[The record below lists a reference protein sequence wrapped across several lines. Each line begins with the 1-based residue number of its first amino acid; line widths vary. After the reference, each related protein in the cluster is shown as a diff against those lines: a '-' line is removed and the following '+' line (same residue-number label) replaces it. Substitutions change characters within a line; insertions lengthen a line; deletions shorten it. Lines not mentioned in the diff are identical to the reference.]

1 MYYIVNQ
8 TDHII
13 AADSDLLTLL
23 SVSSLDDLHKD
34 IALGN
39 IEFTMPFGSDLNI
52 TLAGEARSYLSE
64 RHTLSSLLGD
74 MTLVEVKEEIVEE
87 QEAEK
92 AEENLAED
100 KFDEEEPAD
109 DEDIITYSDEISLIE
124 DEPLAPTEEEESQE
138 EEEPIISLLEEEAP
152 LDLIEEESEE
162 NESPEPEQ
170 DLDDTPIF
178 IDVAEVSRKIGISTD
193 DYERFL
199 KEYIDTAL
207 TLEDDLNGKHEK
219 QKNQAITTLSHLSN
233 VLHLDAI
240 SKTIEKIKDADE
252 KEQHSYILDFYNL
265 LARVSTEKEE
275 RTAVEEEA
283 TQVPADKHKR
293 LGTIDLSDVKPIHF
307 DFQMSE
313 AAKDLSLPI
322 ELIEEFVIDF
332 IEQAHVETENMLKAY
347 EKGDISTVQK
357 LGHLLKGT
365 SSNLRI
371 KPLADTLYAIQFS
384 DENDDLEALIKN
396 YWGHFLSFE
405 NQINATLKRI

>member
-13 AADSDLLTLL
+13 AADSELLTLL
-23 SVSSLDDLHKD
+23 SVSSLDDLHKN

-52 TLAGEARSYLSE
+52 TLSGEVRSYLSE
-64 RHTLSSLLGD
+64 HHTLSSILGD
-74 MTLVEVKEEIVEE
+74 MMLVEVREEIVV
-87 QEAEK
+87 EK
-92 AEENLAED
+92 EAEENL
-100 KFDEEEPAD
+100 EEEKFTG
-109 DEDIITYSDEISLIE
+109 DEDIITYNDEISLIE
-124 DEPLAPTEEEESQE
+124 DEPLAPTEEEERQE
-138 EEEPIISLLEEEAP
+138 EEESIISLLEEEAP
-152 LDLIEEESEE
+152 LDLIEEAHEKEIHEE
-162 NESPEPEQ
+162 DS
-170 DLDDTPIF
+170 DDTPIF
-178 IDVAEVSRKIGISTD
+178 IDAAEVSRKIGISAD

-252 KEQHSYILDFYNL
+252 EEQRAYILAFYNL
-265 LARVSTEKEE
+265 LARVTTEKEE
-275 RTAVEEEA
+275 RDTVEKEA
-283 TQVPADKHKR
+283 IQLPADEHKR
-293 LGTIDLSDVKPIHF
+293 LDTIDLSDVKPIHF

-332 IEQAHVETENMLKAY
+332 IEQAHTETENMLKAY
-347 EKGDISTVQK
+347 EEGDISTVQK

-384 DENDDLEALIKN
+384 DENDDLEALIKT